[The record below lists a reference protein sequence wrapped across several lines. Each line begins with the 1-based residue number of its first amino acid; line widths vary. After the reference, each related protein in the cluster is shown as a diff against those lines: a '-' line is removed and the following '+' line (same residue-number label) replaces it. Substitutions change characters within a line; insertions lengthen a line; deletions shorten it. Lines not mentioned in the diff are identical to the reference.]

1 MNLKPGDRVGDYE
14 ILGVLG
20 AGGMGSV
27 YKVRNII
34 SDRVEAIKVLLPNL
48 AEHQDLKDRFLREIK
63 TSASLEHTNISAL
76 RTAFQSGDMLLMV
89 MEFVEGETLD
99 QRMKRGPLPM
109 DESVRYTSQILDA
122 LEYAHSR
129 GVVHRDIK
137 PQNIMITPKGTA
149 KLLDFGIAKAAND
162 KQLTMTGTALG
173 SLYYMSPE
181 QIRGEH
187 VDGRADLYSLGVT
200 LYELVTGKR
209 PFGGDSGFAIM
220 AEHLQKQPVPPVEL
234 DSAVPPALN
243 AVILRALAKNASD
256 RFQSAAEFRAALRN
270 IAFYSGAS
278 RASNE
283 ETLLQQSAAQ
293 PPKPSAPPAPPFAP
307 ASPSPQP
314 HGAGFDAATAPAF
327 APQTPPSPP
336 QPEWRA
342 DAVSASAAGRPKR
355 RNTLALA
362 LIAVVAVVMLGAVA
376 AVVIGTHYFRG
387 SSTTMAA
394 QKEPGL
400 LDRITGLFGSK
411 DQASATSTPTE
422 DVPSGEAA
430 AVSPHVDPASIDQ
443 AIQTIPS
450 GTIDTGS
457 APVAGASITG
467 VNPAAINAAGSVGA
481 PPGSSSR
488 SRTSLDARK
497 IDEAAATLATR
508 PVQQAAQAP
517 QAVQPPAA
525 VIPETPAKPKVDPR
539 ALAQARDAF
548 AKLGIRAGVIQES
561 ARALEQEQ
569 ARLGVSMRGDIRA
582 SLKRMEYLMDRTE
595 TALNN
600 QDLESANTE
609 MVGAEREIERLE
621 KFFHL

>member
-27 YKVRNII
+27 YKVRNVI

-99 QRMKRGPLPM
+99 QRMKHAPLPM
-109 DESVRYTSQILDA
+109 DESVRYVSQVLDA

-137 PQNIMITPKGTA
+137 PQNVMITPKGTA

-187 VDGRADLYSLGVT
+187 VDARADLYSLGIT

-234 DSAVPPALN
+234 DAKVPPALN
-243 AVILRALAKNASD
+243 AIILRVLAKNAND
-256 RFQSAAEFRAALRN
+256 RFQNAAEFRAALRN
-270 IAFYSGAS
+270 IAFHPAAGPAP
-278 RASNE
+278 ND
-283 ETLLQQSAAQ
+283 ETLLQSPAAR
-293 PPKPSAPPAPPFAP
+293 PPRPAAPPTPPSPVASPPSPPRDAAFTAP
-307 ASPSPQP
+307 A
-314 HGAGFDAATAPAF
+314 APAF
-327 APQTPPSPP
+327 APQAPDSPP
-336 QPEWRA
+336 RAEWHGNDGAA
-342 DAVSASAAGRPKR
+342 DPVRKPKR

-376 AVVIGTHYFRG
+376 AAIVGSYYFREG
-387 SSTTMAA
+387 STTMAA
-394 QKEPGL
+394 GKEPGL
-400 LDRITGLFGSK
+400 LDRITGLFGAREHT
-411 DQASATSTPTE
+411 DTPDTE
-422 DVPSGEAA
+422 THAAEAA
-430 AVSPHVDPASIDQ
+430 ENAPYVDPASLDQ
-443 AIQTIPS
+443 AMQSISS

-457 APVAGASITG
+457 EPARGTVISG
-467 VNPAAINAAGSVGA
+467 VSSAAINAAAPARTPAGA
-481 PPGSSSR
+481 ASSGTR
-488 SRTSLDARK
+488 S
-497 IDEAAATLATR
+497 IDEAAAAL
-508 PVQQAAQAP
+508 AAQAVRQSTP
-517 QAVQPPAA
+517 AANTVQPPTAA
-525 VIPETPAKPKVDPR
+525 VPETPASPKVDPR
-539 ALAQARDAF
+539 VLAQSRDAL

-569 ARLGVSMRGDIRA
+569 AKLGVSMRGDIRA
-582 SLKRMEYLMDRTE
+582 SLKRMEYLMDRSE
-595 TALNN
+595 AALNN
-600 QDLESANTE
+600 QDVDAANAE
-609 MVGAEREIERLE
+609 MVAAEREIERLE
-621 KFFHL
+621 KFFRL